1 MSDIISTA
9 LVYLRHLVDDT
20 DQDNYEYSDE
30 RLSSLLFVA
39 ASYVNRDINSSYT
52 INLCGQTISPDPD
65 SNFINLVSLKAAC
78 MLVRSQQASYARNDF
93 RVSDGPT
100 TVDLK
105 NSADQLKSA
114 ADSICNQYEKAK
126 LDMIMG
132 RTVNGYIAS
141 TPNSES

>member
-1 MSDIISTA
+1 MIDLISNA
-9 LVYLRHLVDDT
+9 LVFLRYLIDDVDES
-20 DQDNYEYSDE
+20 NYEYSDN
-30 RLSSLLFVA
+30 RLTGLIFVA
-39 ASYVNRDINSSYT
+39 ASYVNRDINGSYD
-52 INLCGQTISPDPD
+52 INICGQSIAPNPD

-78 MLVRSQQASYARNDF
+78 LHVRSQQTSFARNDF

-105 NSADQLKSA
+105 SSSEQLKKSAD
-114 ADSICNQYEKAK
+114 DMCNLYEKAK

-132 RTVNGYIAS
+132 RTVNGYITS